1 MRTRCIEPARSP
13 VNAELTAVPSKS
25 WTHRAL
31 VAAALAD
38 GRSRVDRPLDAADT
52 RCTRRGIVSLGLRVE
67 DDEGSWVVHG
77 GGGRIPGGARIDCE
91 ASGTTARFLSALA
104 ATGSRPSV
112 LDGSPRLRE
121 RPMEELV
128 TALGALGAFVSAPG
142 GGLPLEAGG
151 PGLHGGSVT
160 ISGRR
165 SSQFASALLLV
176 GPALADGL
184 ELTVAPPRASF
195 AYVLLTTRVL
205 EQFGVIVRRTGDG
218 TFAVAPQRVVPA
230 TLASE
235 GDHSSASYAFL
246 AAAVTG
252 GRVRVAGLDADSFQ
266 PDARFSRDLA
276 TIGCVVRAEAA
287 GITVEGGTPLSAFD
301 WDLEDAPDLAPAA
314 AVLALFCHGE
324 SRLRGVGNLRLKE
337 SDRLAALASG
347 LARLGAAVR
356 VEDDALTVRP
366 PAAGAAGAS
375 IDVAGDHRIAMAFAI
390 AGLRVP
396 GVVLSDATVVG
407 KSYPGFWE
415 DLERLSGR

>member
-218 TFAVAPQRVVPA
+218 TFLDVAMV
-230 TLASE
+230 
-235 GDHSSASYAFL
+235 DSA
-246 AAAVTG
+246 
-252 GRVRVAGLDADSFQ
+252 RR
-266 PDARFSRDLA
+266 
-276 TIGCVVRAEAA
+276 TI
-287 GITVEGGTPLSAFD
+287 
-301 WDLEDAPDLAPAA
+301 
-314 AVLALFCHGE
+314 
-324 SRLRGVGNLRLKE
+324 
-337 SDRLAALASG
+337 ALADRRRG
-347 LARLGAAVR
+347 
-356 VEDDALTVRP
+356 
-366 PAAGAAGAS
+366 
-375 IDVAGDHRIAMAFAI
+375 
-390 AGLRVP
+390 
-396 GVVLSDATVVG
+396 
-407 KSYPGFWE
+407 
-415 DLERLSGR
+415 